1 MSLELSWRAS
11 SEGEILN
18 LNDPKDSTL
27 EADSVEGTVNSS
39 LEDSLKAFFA
49 FFYFTERRW

>member
-27 EADSVEGTVNSS
+27 ESDSVQETVNSS

-49 FFYFTERRW
+49 FFYFAERRW